1 MLFRFVA
8 APIALLVAALM
19 VSPVTAAPLA
29 AGGLLAPV
37 PLGPDISSGM
47 VVATTIH
54 PIVAAT
60 YTANLVT
67 TVYEGDTSNPYGGL
81 TFTYEIRDVAGVQ
94 SINRLSLL
102 GYGGQ
107 LVDASY
113 LVPSGGGV
121 APAFI
126 DREPPG
132 DAIGISFAGA
142 PLGPGPVMPGQS
154 SAMLVLQT
162 AAPDYTPSMA
172 FLIDGSTT
180 GAETLAPIPEP
191 ATLTLCGLGAAGLA
205 LVYRRRKAA
214 RHG

>member
-107 LVDASY
+107 LVQ
-113 LVPSGGGV
+113 
-121 APAFI
+121 F
-126 DREPPG
+126 
-132 DAIGISFAGA
+132 
-142 PLGPGPVMPGQS
+142 
-154 SAMLVLQT
+154 
-162 AAPDYTPSMA
+162 
-172 FLIDGSTT
+172 
-180 GAETLAPIPEP
+180 
-191 ATLTLCGLGAAGLA
+191 
-205 LVYRRRKAA
+205 RRR
-214 RHG
+214 R